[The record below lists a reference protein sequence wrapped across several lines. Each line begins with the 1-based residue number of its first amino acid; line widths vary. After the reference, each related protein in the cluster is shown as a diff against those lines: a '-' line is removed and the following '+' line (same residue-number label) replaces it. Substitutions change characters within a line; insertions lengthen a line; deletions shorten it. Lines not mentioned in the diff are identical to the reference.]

1 MAYQAFLSRIK
12 RVFDT
17 RRDEHLDR
25 ISDAFLKGTLVPPVR
40 PMSDQELARAI
51 KEFQARPVS
60 EMTIRLLAKRLED
73 KANRA

>member
-1 MAYQAFLSRIK
+1 MAYEAFLSRIK
-12 RVFDT
+12 RVFET

-25 ISDAFLKGTLVPPVR
+25 ISDAFSKGTLAPPVR

-51 KEFQARPVS
+51 REFRARPVS

-73 KANRA
+73 KPGRA